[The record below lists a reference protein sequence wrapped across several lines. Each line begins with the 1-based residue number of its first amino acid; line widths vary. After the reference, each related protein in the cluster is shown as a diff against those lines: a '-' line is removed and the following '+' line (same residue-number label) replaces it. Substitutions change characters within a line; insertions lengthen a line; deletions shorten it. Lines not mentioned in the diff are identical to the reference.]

1 MKALTADELIEYA
14 DYERRREE
22 VRRRVIA
29 LKQTRRIS
37 VGPKITL
44 VFENRETIQFQI
56 QEMIRAERI
65 VLPAKI
71 QEELDVY
78 NALLPGPGELS
89 VTLFIEITNSSDVKR
104 ELDAF
109 QGIDQ
114 GQTVALVADGEA
126 VYGEFEGGR
135 SNEVKISAVHFVRFI
150 PTAAWRASLNRPE
163 AAVSLRVVHGA
174 YRAEAPVSQ
183 ALRQQW
189 LEDLGTA

>member
-1 MKALTADELIEYA
+1 MKALTADDLIEYA
-14 DYERRREE
+14 EYERQRED

-37 VGPKITL
+37 VGSKITL

-65 VLPAKI
+65 VLPAKV

-78 NALLPGPGELS
+78 NALLPGAGELS
-89 VTLFIEITNSSDVKR
+89 ATLFIEITDSTDIKR
-104 ELDAF
+104 DLDAF

-114 GQTVALVADGEA
+114 GQTVGLVADGEV

-135 SNEVKISAVHFVRFI
+135 SNEIKISAVHFVRFA
-150 PTAAWRASLNRPE
+150 PSAAWRARLIRQD
-163 AAVSLRVVHGA
+163 AQVSLRVMHGA
-174 YRAEAPVSQ
+174 YHAETPVPP

-189 LEDLGTA
+189 LEDLGPA